1 MSFFHSYN
9 GNKKRGIL
17 VSPLKARV
25 VGYVLLISAI
35 VLFLLGLLVQKYIQV
50 CSWIGMAVFFTA
62 MVILFIFWRCPSC
75 RKFLPLQGSLGVK
88 VCPYCGKQLK

>member
-1 MSFFHSYN
+1 MEIRR
-9 GNKKRGIL
+9 GGIL

-25 VGYVLLISAI
+25 VGYVFLIIAI
-35 VLFLLGLLVQKYIQV
+35 VLFLLGLSVQQYIQV

>member
-35 VLFLLGLLVQKYIQV
+35 VLFLLGVLVQKYIPV

>member
-1 MSFFHSYN
+1 M
-9 GNKKRGIL
+9 
-17 VSPLKARV
+17 SPLKARV
-25 VGYVLLISAI
+25 VGYVFLIIAI
-35 VLFLLGLLVQKYIQV
+35 VLFLLRLSVQKYIQV
-50 CSWIGMAVFFTA
+50 CSWIGMTVFFTA

>member
-1 MSFFHSYN
+1 M
-9 GNKKRGIL
+9 
-17 VSPLKARV
+17 SPLKARV

-50 CSWIGMAVFFTA
+50 CSWIGMEVFFTA

>member
-1 MSFFHSYN
+1 M
-9 GNKKRGIL
+9 
-17 VSPLKARV
+17 SPLKARV

-62 MVILFIFWRCPSC
+62 MVILFIFCRCPSC

>member
-1 MSFFHSYN
+1 M
-9 GNKKRGIL
+9 
-17 VSPLKARV
+17 SPLKARV
-25 VGYVLLISAI
+25 VGYVFLIIAI
-35 VLFLLGLLVQKYIQV
+35 VLFVLRLSVQKYIQV

-75 RKFLPLQGSLGVK
+75 RKILPLQGSLGVK

>member
-1 MSFFHSYN
+1 M
-9 GNKKRGIL
+9 
-17 VSPLKARV
+17 SPLKARV
-25 VGYVLLISAI
+25 VGYVFLIIAI
-35 VLFLLGLLVQKYIQV
+35 VLFLLKLSVQKYIQV

-88 VCPYCGKQLK
+88 VCPDCGKKLK

>member
-25 VGYVLLISAI
+25 VGYVFLIIAI
-35 VLFLLGLLVQKYIQV
+35 VLFLLRLSVQKYIQV
-50 CSWIGMAVFFTA
+50 CSWIGMAIFFIA
-62 MVILFIFWRCPSC
+62 MVILFIFLRCPSC
-75 RKFLPLQGSLGVK
+75 RRFLPLQDSLGVK
-88 VCPYCGKQLK
+88 SCPYCGKELK

>member
-1 MSFFHSYN
+1 M
-9 GNKKRGIL
+9 
-17 VSPLKARV
+17 SPLKARV
-25 VGYVLLISAI
+25 VGYVFLIIAI
-35 VLFLLGLLVQKYIQV
+35 VLFLLRLSVQKYIQV

-62 MVILFIFWRCPSC
+62 MVFCRCPSC

>member
-1 MSFFHSYN
+1 M
-9 GNKKRGIL
+9 
-17 VSPLKARV
+17 SPLKARV